1 MDDITLWLQSQTKD
15 YTQGVNLFEKHH
27 KNKMLIRFFR
37 MGNPATHSKKLE
49 YELKK
54 LSGIPLSV
62 LFAQNAP
69 QEKPISVAIAELP
82 PVIKAAKQVLYELF
96 TEISVAHR
104 HLFETGESNSENVVK
119 QRKELLDKRLPA
131 IQRYEQIYLLKE
143 QYFATGTVPLG
154 LPRLIKEYATAD
166 PETPHTCG
174 DCNFQFLSGVELMKK
189 KQAVAVA
196 INKIQNRLRYQT
208 LTKGDTPNPM
218 PDSPL
223 KEKMVAKLAG
233 LKEDLQKIQQLIDK
247 KK

>member
-1 MDDITLWLQSQTKD
+1 M
-15 YTQGVNLFEKHH
+15 
-27 KNKMLIRFFR
+27 
-37 MGNPATHSKKLE
+37 
-49 YELKK
+49 
-54 LSGIPLSV
+54 
-62 LFAQNAP
+62 
-69 QEKPISVAIAELP
+69 
-82 PVIKAAKQVLYELF
+82 
-96 TEISVAHR
+96 
-104 HLFETGESNSENVVK
+104 FETGESNSEEVVK

-143 QYFATGTVPLG
+143 QYFATGTVPFE
-154 LPRLIKEYATAD
+154 LPRLIKQHASTEPD
-166 PETPHTCG
+166 DSHTCD

-189 KQAVAVA
+189 KQAVTVA